1 MVQAKTDISISCAS
15 SLCTP
20 AHCANPLMLLTHF
33 SEWCTMLHHMTRTPA
48 LLAIQLLHEE
58 AVACNARESLIYNAI
73 SANLMC

>member
-1 MVQAKTDISISCAS
+1 
-15 SLCTP
+15 
-20 AHCANPLMLLTHF
+20 MLLTHF
-33 SEWCTMLHHMTRTPA
+33 SEWCTTLHHMTRTAA